1 MTQRIRINVL
11 DKEMEVA
18 LSENEIT
25 HSTIKSLFLLP
36 PDAVVGLRYKIDEKT
51 IGCK

>member
-1 MTQRIRINVL
+1 MAQTIRIKML

-25 HSTIKSLFLLP
+25 HSTMKSLFLLH
-36 PDAVVGLRYKIDEKT
+36 PDTVVGLWYKIGEKT